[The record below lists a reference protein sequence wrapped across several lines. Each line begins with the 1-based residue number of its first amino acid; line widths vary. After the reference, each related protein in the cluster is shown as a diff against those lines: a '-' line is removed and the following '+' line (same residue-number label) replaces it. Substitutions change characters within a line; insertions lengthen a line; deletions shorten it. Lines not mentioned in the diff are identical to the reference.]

1 MKLNIS
7 DKTQDLFFKLL
18 LFVVAY
24 LIFAK
29 PVLNYLGITKSKGDR
44 ILEREDSDPDSPFKT
59 TYWQKYLFLPAQLGG
74 RAISGGK
81 MITADV
87 ADRCVKAAKN
97 IFEAMGFFTD
107 DEAKIT
113 AAFASLKSQAEVSL
127 CSWYFAKNTN
137 IDLLKYLQ
145 SGQDVMPQN
154 GLGDYD
160 VLTIIKFAK
169 SLPKK

>member
-1 MKLNIS
+1 MKIS
-7 DKTQDLFFKLL
+7 EKTQDLIFKLG
-18 LFVVAY
+18 LFIVAY

-44 ILEREDSDPDSPFKT
+44 ILNNEDSNPDSPFKT
-59 TYWQKYLFLPAQLGG
+59 TFWQKYLFLPAQLGG

-81 MITADV
+81 MITADI
-87 ADRCVKAAKN
+87 ADRCAKAAQN
-97 IFEAMGFFTD
+97 IFGAMGYFTD
-107 DEAKIT
+107 DEAAIT
-113 AAFASLKSQAEVSL
+113 AAFGSLKSQSEVSL
-127 CSWYFAKNTN
+127 CSWYFTKNTN

-160 VLTIIKFAK
+160 ILTIIKFAK